1 MFVVKTKE
9 GALPALY
16 QRHHRHHHHHI
27 TSKSLSSSSPS
38 LSIQNVKWK
47 MFVVKTKDELG
58 QLSIKPFFWSSLCPA
73 HFFTQATSWPG
84 NLGTQSTNVSI
95 EREQIHGTEA
105 EKEHFYILEEKLSEK
120 YISRTINEEKNH
132 YYQIF
137 FFLKLGGYT
146 LVSESIRSDQ
156 LTLPTT
162 STMLKAFIEVWHLYT
177 CSWINRHCRRHQQCQ
192 QCWKQRQ
199 GR

>member
-1 MFVVKTKE
+1 
-9 GALPALY
+9 
-16 QRHHRHHHHHI
+16 
-27 TSKSLSSSSPS
+27 
-38 LSIQNVKWK
+38 

-105 EKEHFYILEEKLSEK
+105 EKEHFYILEEKFSEK

-132 YYQIF
+132 YY
-137 FFLKLGGYT
+137 
-146 LVSESIRSDQ
+146 
-156 LTLPTT
+156 
-162 STMLKAFIEVWHLYT
+162 
-177 CSWINRHCRRHQQCQ
+177 
-192 QCWKQRQ
+192 
-199 GR
+199 